1 MVEQMRDLTD
11 KKNAEIQNL
20 EVKYEKL
27 KKSMKENEQTLTR
40 NIIEV
45 EKQLAL
51 EKEKYSNLE
60 ARMIELE

>member
-1 MVEQMRDLTD
+1 MRDLTD

-45 EKQLAL
+45 EK
-51 EKEKYSNLE
+51 
-60 ARMIELE
+60 